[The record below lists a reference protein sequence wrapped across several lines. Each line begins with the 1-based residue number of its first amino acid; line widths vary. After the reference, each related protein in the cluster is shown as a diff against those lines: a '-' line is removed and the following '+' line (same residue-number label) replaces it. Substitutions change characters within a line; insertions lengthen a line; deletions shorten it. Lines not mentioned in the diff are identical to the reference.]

1 MALCIILQGILKTQN
16 YAFIFKL
23 GSFRI
28 ESFKRIKII
37 LYLYY
42 ISLLNEC
49 CTHPDN
55 RRNQAKNSI
64 GNRPEERTRG

>member
-1 MALCIILQGILKTQN
+1 MALYIIFSGILKTQN
-16 YAFIFKL
+16 YAFISKL

-49 CTHPDN
+49 
-55 RRNQAKNSI
+55 
-64 GNRPEERTRG
+64 

>member
-1 MALCIILQGILKTQN
+1 MVLRIVFSGLLKTQN
-16 YAFIFKL
+16 YGFIFKL
-23 GSFRI
+23 GNFGI

-49 CTHPDN
+49 
-55 RRNQAKNSI
+55 
-64 GNRPEERTRG
+64 

>member
-1 MALCIILQGILKTQN
+1 MALFIIILGILKTQN

-23 GSFRI
+23 SSFRI

-42 ISLLNEC
+42 RTLLNE
-49 CTHPDN
+49 
-55 RRNQAKNSI
+55 R
-64 GNRPEERTRG
+64 